1 MAQQKTLSTNSS
13 FPTETETHY
22 ELHEGA
28 QVVQV
33 GGLNFPPS
41 PFLLLSRWFRVF
53 GTTKR
58 QIREKLK
65 EKDMTPHCNMNAKL
79 RFYYILT
86 MHFVTWFP
94 LEIVL
99 GLVLVLVLMLLHH
112 LQLILHLGTL
122 VVVARCRCLCHCR
135 LGTLDERCSM
145 VATPGCPVPAM
156 APANPSGTPSESYF
170 VYIWLS
176 HKFIPFPGMHWAYL
190 LERIVCPNLF
200 RFVYRAGNEGTTWLQ
215 TWIDWEMKQ
224 FLAVYPVNAY
234 EVGIGV

>member
-1 MAQQKTLSTNSS
+1 MHRKWHSRRPSPPNA

-41 PFLLLSRWFRVF
+41 PLLLPSRWFRVF

-65 EKDMTPHCNMNAKL
+65 EKGYDATLQHERKIAILLYFNNAL
-79 RFYYILT
+79 RYVIPT
-86 MHFVTWFP
+86 RNCA
-94 LEIVL
+94 
-99 GLVLVLVLMLLHH
+99 GA
-112 LQLILHLGTL
+112 GAG
-122 VVVARCRCLCHCR
+122 ARAYASPPSPTHPPSGHTCCRCALP
-135 LGTLDERCSM
+135 LGMPL
-145 VATPGCPVPAM
+145 
-156 APANPSGTPSESYF
+156 PSGDSRRALLDGGDSRLPSPCDGACKPKWNLTHSESYF
-170 VYIWLS
+170 VYIWFS

-200 RFVYRAGNEGTTWLQ
+200 RFVYRAGNEGTT
-215 TWIDWEMKQ
+215 
-224 FLAVYPVNAY
+224 
-234 EVGIGV
+234 